1 MARSFSMR
9 GVQGAAD
16 RAVQHARTWL
26 LETEPGSRVHDVQS
40 DPRFQHRGVDLLWEL
55 PTGEV
60 RGIEV
65 KGDRNATRRRYFFEL
80 VSNLEKDTPGC
91 FLYSGAD
98 LLVYVFLS
106 QGELHVMPLKAVR
119 DWFLPRAKEYTL
131 KHAFTQTGAI
141 RYTTVGAVVPTRD
154 VVEGVPRVLKIPLKR
169 STPLATQEVAA
180 LEVEV
185 ASPDS
190 PPTTALTE
198 GGGEA
203 SAEQATARAAEAAT
217 SPKKKARRKQPARQA
232 RSTGSN
238 TAE

>member
-16 RAVQHARTWL
+16 RAVQHARAWL
-26 LETEPGSRVHDVQS
+26 LQTEPGSRVHDVQA

-55 PTGEV
+55 PSGEV

-106 QGELHVMPLKAVR
+106 QGELHVLPMRAAR
-119 DWFLPRAKEYTL
+119 EWFLPRAKEYSL

-141 RYTTVGAVVPTRD
+141 RYTTVGAVVPVRD
-154 VVEGVPRVLKIPLKR
+154 VAEGVPGVLRVPLKR
-169 STPLATQEVAA
+169 TASAGKDAEEAPA
-180 LEVEV
+180 LEAAV
-185 ASPDS
+185 P
-190 PPTTALTE
+190 PPTAKEE
-198 GGGEA
+198 GGGPDA
-203 SAEQATARAAEAAT
+203 L
-217 SPKKKARRKQPARQA
+217 
-232 RSTGSN
+232 G
-238 TAE
+238 

>member
-1 MARSFSMR
+1 MARSFSMK

-16 RAVQHARTWL
+16 RAVQHARAWL

-55 PTGEV
+55 PSGEV

-106 QGELHVMPLKAVR
+106 QGEMHVLPLKAAR
-119 DWFLPRAKEYTL
+119 DWFLPRAKSYPL

-141 RYTTVGAVVPTRD
+141 RYTTVGAVVSTRD
-154 VVEGVPRVLKIPLKR
+154 VSEGVPNVLKIPLKR
-169 STPLATQEVAA
+169 STPLPSKEDEAPPPAEEVAT
-180 LEVEV
+180 V
-185 ASPDS
+185 ATTENG
-190 PPTTALTE
+190 PPAASDTKPVRKRKPRRTQAKGGAE
-198 GGGEA
+198 G
-203 SAEQATARAAEAAT
+203 T
-217 SPKKKARRKQPARQA
+217 S
-232 RSTGSN
+232 

>member
-1 MARSFSMR
+1 MR

-16 RAVQHARTWL
+16 RAVQHARAWL
-26 LETEPGSRVHDVQS
+26 LETEPGSRVHDVQL

-98 LLVYVFLS
+98 LMVYVFLT
-106 QGELHVMPLKAVR
+106 QGELHVLPLPQVR
-119 DWFLPRAKEYTL
+119 EWFLPRAKEYAL

-141 RYTTVGAVVPTRD
+141 RYTTVGAVVPVRD
-154 VVEGVPRVLKIPLKR
+154 VAEGVPGVSAVKLKR
-169 STPLATQEVAA
+169 AATVMPGSAPPEAPMSEVGAGA
-180 LEVEV
+180 V
-185 ASPDS
+185 
-190 PPTTALTE
+190 
-198 GGGEA
+198 
-203 SAEQATARAAEAAT
+203 EQAGVPAPSAPPATAVARAPR
-217 SPKKKARRKQPARQA
+217 SRGPKR
-232 RSTGSN
+232 TG
-238 TAE
+238 TG